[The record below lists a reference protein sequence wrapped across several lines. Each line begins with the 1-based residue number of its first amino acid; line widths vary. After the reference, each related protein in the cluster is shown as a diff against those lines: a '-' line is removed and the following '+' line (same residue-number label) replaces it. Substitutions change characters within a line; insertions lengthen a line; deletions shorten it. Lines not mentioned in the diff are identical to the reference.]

1 MSALEPAADW
11 TTGVEAISYQ
21 ACSSCNKLQ
30 YFRRAFCV
38 ACGAPDPVD
47 RIASGQGTVY
57 ATSVVLRAGTPEARA
72 HVPYNILL
80 IDTAEGFRMMAHG
93 ANDLV
98 IGDKVTASY
107 RQFTGRLV
115 PFFERIVS

>member
-1 MSALEPAADW
+1 MKPADDW
-11 TTGVEAISYQ
+11 TTGHEAISYQ
-21 ACSSCNKLQ
+21 SCAACGAKQ

-38 ACGAPDPVD
+38 ACGAPDPDD

-57 ATSVVLRAGTPEARA
+57 ATSIVQRAGTPDARE
-72 HVPYNILL
+72 HVPYNIVL

-93 ANDLV
+93 ALDLA
-98 IGDKVTASY
+98 IGDRVTA
-107 RQFTGRLV
+107 RFQRFTGRLV

>member
-1 MSALEPAADW
+1 MKPADDW
-11 TTGVEAISYQ
+11 TTGHEAISYQ
-21 ACSSCNKLQ
+21 SCAACSAKQ

-38 ACGAPDPVD
+38 ACGAPDPDD

-57 ATSVVLRAGTPEARA
+57 ATSIVQRAGTPDARE
-72 HVPYNILL
+72 HVPYNIVL

-93 ANDLV
+93 ALDLA
-98 IGDKVTASY
+98 IGDRVTA
-107 RQFTGRLV
+107 RFQRFTGRLV